1 MRNRCMESINEI
13 KKHKGDTHEL
23 IIEHIEEIDEAVNRL
38 TSADA
43 FCSLMQAKSMAL
55 LALSH
60 TPPYQK

>member
-1 MRNRCMESINEI
+1 MCNRCMENIKEI
-13 KKHKGDTHEL
+13 EKHKGNTREL
-23 IIEHIEEIDEAVNRL
+23 IIEHIEEIDKAVNRL
-38 TSADA
+38 KSADA

>member
-13 KKHKGDTHEL
+13 KKHKGSTHEL
-23 IIEHIEEIDEAVNRL
+23 IIEHIKEIDEAVNNL
-38 TSADA
+38 NGADA